1 MPGKGKKE
9 EKQAVGSQWEEVEKK
24 RTLRGVRSVCKEGK
38 SNGKEKL
45 KEVRS
50 GERRGEKSR

>member
-1 MPGKGKKE
+1 MGKKE